1 MKHGGVKKYARYL
14 ETEMKSR
21 KLQNHGQNSG
31 SLTPILIL
39 IHSLIVWFMYLTNVI
54 MPLLYAST
62 RFWPA
67 RDATGEDGCGSL
79 QSNREDRNQKEAH
92 HSPSSVYAAQSKNSG
107 VAYVR
112 GLKRKTKR
120 PQCRKLKATW
130 MWKKKKKASPYSLQ
144 GWELMGKFCF
154 YI

>member
-1 MKHGGVKKYARYL
+1 MKHGGVKKYARNL

-21 KLQNHGQNSG
+21 KLQNHGQNLG

-54 MPLLYAST
+54 MPLLYASIH
-62 RFWPA
+62 FWPA

-92 HSPSSVYAAQSKNSG
+92 HSPSSMYAAQSKNSG

-112 GLKRKTKR
+112 GLKRKR
-120 PQCRKLKATW
+120 PQWRKLKATW
-130 MWKKKKKASPYSLQ
+130 MWKKKKASPYSLQ